1 MDAGHN
7 GAVDEIMVIVFAD
20 RDILGHHPD
29 MIALRQG
36 YSYVDVSGDDVDAC
50 VARSAVDDYGEID
63 TGQGSYLLT
72 ATLRCVGL
80 GVRPGGSVAFVRA
93 GVAEQA
99 SIVFHQAD
107 DDRPVPSDAVNT
119 AVVRDWPGPAWAEKI
134 HVVRLPDPSPPTEW
148 PANAAL
154 RTIGVQR
161 AGSPDEATAL
171 GLDLPPPAA
180 VG

>member
-1 MDAGHN
+1 MEP
-7 GAVDEIMVIVFAD
+7 VDEIMVIVFAD
-20 RDILGHHPD
+20 RDIVGHHPGV
-29 MIALRQG
+29 IALRQG
-36 YSYVDVSGDDVDAC
+36 YSYVDVSGEDIEDC

-63 TGQGSYLLT
+63 TGHGSYLVT

-107 DDRPVPSDAVNT
+107 ADRPVPPDAVNT
-119 AVVRDWPGPAWAEKI
+119 AVVKSWPGRAWAENA
-134 HVVRLPDPSPPTEW
+134 HVVPFPDASPPTEW

-154 RTIGVQR
+154 RAIGVQR
-161 AGSPDEATAL
+161 AGGPDEATAL
-171 GLDLPPPAA
+171 GLDLPPPAVSA
-180 VG
+180 